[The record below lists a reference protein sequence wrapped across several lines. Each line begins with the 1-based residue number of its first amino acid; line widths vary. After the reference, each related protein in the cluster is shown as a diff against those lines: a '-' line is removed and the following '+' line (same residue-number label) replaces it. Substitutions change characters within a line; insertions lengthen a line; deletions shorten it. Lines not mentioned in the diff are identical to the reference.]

1 MLLHPSSDHFPF
13 DASLYY
19 FVGVFDIYD
28 REETKGKE
36 LAFYNPNDNED
47 REKLILKY
55 CLDPHNKLSY
65 RHRYMLVEGLSLA
78 LNTEDFN
85 FHSYFEDDPDEYSTM
100 AWDETEI
107 ADPRGF
113 FADIYRLANEVWKD
127 DLQKASLEDRSTW

>member
-1 MLLHPSSDHFPF
+1 MLYHPGSDTVPF

-36 LAFYNPNDNED
+36 LARYNPNNSKD
-47 REKLILKY
+47 RENLILKY
-55 CLDPHNKLSY
+55 CLDPYKRLSY
-65 RHRYMLVEGLSLA
+65 RHRYKLIESLSFA
-78 LNTEDFN
+78 LNTVNFN
-85 FHSYFEDDPDEYSTM
+85 FQSYFEVDPDKYTTM

-107 ADPRGF
+107 VDLRGF

-127 DLQKASLEDRSTW
+127 DLQKASREDQSTW